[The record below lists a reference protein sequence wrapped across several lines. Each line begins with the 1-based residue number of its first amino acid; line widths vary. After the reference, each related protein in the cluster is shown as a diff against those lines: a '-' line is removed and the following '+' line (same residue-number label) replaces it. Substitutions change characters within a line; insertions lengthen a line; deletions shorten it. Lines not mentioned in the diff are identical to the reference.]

1 MTSADSS
8 AEGHRLAEAPGG
20 SAYTQMSV
28 KPRSATC
35 SSAIA
40 VKWSTRPCQG
50 SGLASAAA
58 ELWDN
63 GHFDGVQS
71 GAIPRVEPDVLAERY
86 WEMVRDRDLHEVLA
100 A

>member
-1 MTSADSS
+1 
-8 AEGHRLAEAPGG
+8 
-20 SAYTQMSV
+20 
-28 KPRSATC
+28 
-35 SSAIA
+35 
-40 VKWSTRPCQG
+40 
-50 SGLASAAA
+50 LASAAA

-71 GAIPRVEPDVLAERY
+71 AAIPRVEPDVLAERY